1 MMQRTQF
8 KQFFSSKVVEHR
20 TKLGMSQLELADQM
34 NISVG
39 RIQMIEAGAA
49 LPNILLA
56 LQLIAFLGID
66 IKAMMR
72 ELELAYQEGNQ
83 LALPDNVILFPSG
96 NRRLRAWSRN

>member
-72 ELELAYQEGNQ
+72 ELELTYQESNQ
-83 LALPDNVILFPSG
+83 LAFPDNVIPFPSG
-96 NRRLRAWSRN
+96 NRRLRVWSRN

>member
-20 TKLGMSQLELADQM
+20 TQLGMSQLELADQM
-34 NISVG
+34 DISVG
-39 RIQMIEAGAA
+39 RIQMIEAGVA

-72 ELELAYQEGNQ
+72 ELELTYQESNQ
-83 LALPDNVILFPSG
+83 LAFPDNVIPFPSG
-96 NRRLRAWSRN
+96 NRRLRVWSRN

>member
-20 TKLGMSQLELADQM
+20 TQLGMSQLELADQM

-39 RIQMIEAGAA
+39 RIQMIEAGVA

-72 ELELAYQEGNQ
+72 ELELTYQESNQ
-83 LALPDNVILFPSG
+83 LAFPDNVIPFPSG
-96 NRRLRAWSRN
+96 NRRLRVWSRN